1 MGVTDEMAGR
11 NALVALGGGPSPVIN
26 ASLLGVIEGCRDFDG
41 IGAVYGALHGIEGV
55 MTESLVRLDTQDP
68 AELAKLRYT
77 PASGQIGTCRY
88 KLGKDEAA
96 QEDYARILD
105 VLTAHGI
112 GYFFYIGGNDSM
124 DTASKVSALARARG
138 VELVCTGVPKTIDN
152 DLGDEARTLI
162 DHTPGFGSCARWW
175 AMTMKD
181 AFEEN
186 RGMYGSEPV
195 SVYQAMGRA
204 AGFIT
209 AAARLADP
217 ERREP
222 LQLYFAETGQGIEEL
237 YANVCR
243 SLKDCGRAIVV
254 VNEGFSIGADGGA
267 RDGFGHLEYGAGETT
282 AMQNVVSALNRR
294 GLPVHGNATGQIP
307 GVMQRNASV
316 FRSEVDEREAYEV
329 GRYAVQIAVED
340 GTGWMATILREET
353 APGYHAYYSKVS
365 LEVIANTARQLPRD
379 WIASSGT
386 DVTDAYIRYAMPL
399 IGEGPRVLGV
409 AGQGGLQDFANLD
422 RTPAPKI
429 CRDYIPVNYR

>member
-1 MGVTDEMAGR
+1 
-11 NALVALGGGPSPVIN
+11 VIN
-26 ASLLGVIEGCRDFDG
+26 ASLLGVTCGCRDFDG

-55 MTESLVRLDTQDP
+55 LTESLVRLDTQDP
-68 AELAKLRYT
+68 AELAKLRVT

-162 DHTPGFGSCARWW
+162 DHAPGFGSCARWW

-181 AFEEN
+181 AFEEI

-195 SVYQAMGRA
+195 SVYQAMGRD

-222 LQLYFAETGQGIEEL
+222 LQLYFAETKMGIDEL

-243 SLKDCGRAIVV
+243 SLRDCGRAIVV

-282 AMQNVVSALNRR
+282 AMQNVVSALGRR
-294 GLPVHGNATGQIP
+294 GLPVRGNATGQIP
-307 GVMQRNASV
+307 GVIQRDAAV
-316 FRSEVDEREAYEV
+316 FRSEVDEREAYDV
-329 GRYAVQIAVED
+329 GRHAVQIAVKE
-340 GTGWMATILREET
+340 GTGWMATILRDEKS
-353 APGYHAYYSKVS
+353 PGYKAYYSKVPI
-365 LEVIANTARQLPRD
+365 EVIANTVRGLPKD
-379 WIASSGT
+379 WIAGDGI
-386 DVTDAYIRYAMPL
+386 DVTDDFVRYAMPL
-399 IGEGPRVLGV
+399 IGEGPRMIPVSGP
-409 AGQGGLQDFANLD
+409 GGLPDFANLN
-422 RTPAPKI
+422 RRPIEKI
-429 CRDYIPVNYR
+429 CKDYVPVNYRHTRV